1 MRPGYLA
8 DYPEHKT
15 KMIPAS
21 VIKTLVRQAARWSTA
36 ARQDENSMIAV
47 IHAYYGAGY
56 LWALRDIASDT
67 EIEKASGIN
76 WKRFKDE
83 ILETQDIATKKM
95 ARLCPKWAPKQT
107 YLSKVGGEG

>member
-15 KMIPAS
+15 KAVPAS

-56 LWALRDIASDT
+56 LWALQDIATVD
-67 EIEKASGIN
+67 EIEKASGIK
-76 WKRFKDE
+76 WKRFKEE
-83 ILETQDIATKKM
+83 ITATQDVVTKKM
-95 ARLCPKWAPKQT
+95 AHLCPKWAPKKT
-107 YLSKVGGEG
+107 YLSVVGGEG

>member
-8 DYPEHKT
+8 DYPEHKP
-15 KMIPAS
+15 KVPAS
-21 VIKTLVRQAARWSTA
+21 VIKTLVRQAARWITA

-76 WKRFKDE
+76 WKRFKNE
-83 ILETQDIATKKM
+83 ILETQDIVTKKM